1 MCARARPPVTQ
12 SCLAVDRRAQ
22 DRAPKPTSVRPSRRP
37 CKQTSSDLGFGEK
50 VVRAFDVLVA
60 WMVAEGYL
68 GQLEAAIVNPR
79 CRLDLVESDCSTS
92 SSSTGSDEMMQ
103 GAAADPL
110 SSPEVVT
117 IITITIITII
127 TSTTTTI
134 AINILA
140 FAAMSSTMSTMACLV
155 LSRLTNV
162 SVFAP
167 LQTFL
172 LLLTMPPIIH
182 PNHLST
188 ESGLKL
194 LTQSDW
200 NQLKSMFGDVLQFS
214 PIGTILYQPHH

>member
-22 DRAPKPTSVRPSRRP
+22 DRAPKPNSVRPSRRP

-50 VVRAFDVLVA
+50 VVCAFDVLVA

-103 GAAADPL
+103 GAATDPL

-117 IITITIITII
+117 NNLLTIITITIVINTL
-127 TSTTTTI
+127 SFAALSSSMTTTP
-134 AINILA
+134 
-140 FAAMSSTMSTMACLV
+140 CLV
-155 LSRLTNV
+155 FSRLTNV

>member
-1 MCARARPPVTQ
+1 
-12 SCLAVDRRAQ
+12 
-22 DRAPKPTSVRPSRRP
+22 
-37 CKQTSSDLGFGEK
+37 
-50 VVRAFDVLVA
+50 
-60 WMVAEGYL
+60 MVAEGYL

-92 SSSTGSDEMMQ
+92 SSSSTGSDEMMQ
-103 GAAADPL
+103 GAATDPL

-117 IITITIITII
+117 NNLITIITITINT
-127 TSTTTTI
+127 
-134 AINILA
+134 LA
-140 FAAMSSTMSTMACLV
+140 FAAMSSRMTTTPCLV
-155 LSRLTNV
+155 FSRLTNV

-214 PIGTILYQPHH
+214 PIGTILYQPHHWITSFHSQHKFNWSKFWYLKAPVIWAVFKLSA

>member
-1 MCARARPPVTQ
+1 
-12 SCLAVDRRAQ
+12 
-22 DRAPKPTSVRPSRRP
+22 
-37 CKQTSSDLGFGEK
+37 
-50 VVRAFDVLVA
+50 
-60 WMVAEGYL
+60 MVAEGYL

-92 SSSTGSDEMMQ
+92 SSSSTGSDEMMQ
-103 GAAADPL
+103 GAATDPL

-117 IITITIITII
+117 NNLLTIITII
-127 TSTTTTI
+127 TIAIMTTTTVNI
-134 AINILA
+134 VINIL
-140 FAAMSSTMSTMACLV
+140 AAMSSTMSTTPCLV
-155 LSRLTNV
+155 FSRLTNV

-172 LLLTMPPIIH
+172 LLLTMPPISH

-214 PIGTILYQPHH
+214 PIGTILYQPHHWITSFHSQHKFNWSKFWYLKAPVIWGVFKLGA